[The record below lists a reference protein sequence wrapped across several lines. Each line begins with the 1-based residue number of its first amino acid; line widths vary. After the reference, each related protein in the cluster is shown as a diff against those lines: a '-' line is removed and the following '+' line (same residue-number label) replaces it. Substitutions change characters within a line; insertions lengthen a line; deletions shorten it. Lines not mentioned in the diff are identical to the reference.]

1 MGWYMSKD
9 ALITLKQ
16 VSKHFGSVIALD
28 NINLTF
34 NRGEVHCLAG
44 KNGCGKSTLFKVIS
58 GVHPPEKGA
67 EIIINGQSYNRLT
80 PQQSIEQGIR

>member
-9 ALITLKQ
+9 ALITFKTGFQTLLAPATE
-16 VSKHFGSVIALD
+16 FD

-34 NRGEVHCLAG
+34 NFVGEVHCLAG
-44 KNGCGKSTLFKVIS
+44 KNGCAGHLSAAIS
-58 GVHPPEKGA
+58 VHPPEKGA

-80 PQQSIEQGIR
+80 PAAIY